1 MILFISTSELIFI
14 LFIALMLF
22 GSDKIPSI
30 ARSMGKGLRQLK
42 DATNEIKQEI
52 NKSAEKKQVDD
63 TLETI
68 NKEIEEVK
76 NVIKRQ

>member
-63 TLETI
+63 TLENI